1 MYSQGELV
9 LIPVPFTDLSAT
21 KKRPVLVISN
31 DKYNA
36 DSQDM
41 IVAAVTS
48 NLIQQGVSLT
58 NEDLTQGQLPKPS
71 IIRSD
76 KVYTLNQRI
85 VVKRIGNVA
94 DNVLNDVCSN
104 VVKFISSS

>member
-1 MYSQGELV
+1 MYSRGEIV

-21 KKRPVLVISN
+21 KKRPVLIISN
-31 DKYNA
+31 NKYNTA
-36 DSQDM
+36 DQDM

-58 NEDLTQGQLPKPS
+58 NGDLTQGHLPKPS

-76 KVYTLNQRI
+76 KVYTLNQKI
-85 VVKRIGNVA
+85 VVKKIGSVA
-94 DNVLNDVCSN
+94 EGILDEVCAD
-104 VVKFISSS
+104 VVKFISAP

>member
-1 MYSQGELV
+1 MYNRGEVV

-21 KKRPVLVISN
+21 KKRPVLIISN
-31 DKYNA
+31 DKYNTA
-36 DSQDM
+36 DQDI

-48 NLIQQGVSLT
+48 NLIQKGVSLT
-58 NEDLTQGQLPKPS
+58 NDDLTQGTLPKPS

-85 VVKRIGNVA
+85 VVKKIGRVA
-94 DNVLNDVCSN
+94 EGILDEVCAD
-104 VVKFISSS
+104 VVKFISAR

>member
-1 MYSQGELV
+1 MYNRGEVV

-21 KKRPVLVISN
+21 KKRPVLIISN
-31 DKYNA
+31 DKYNTA
-36 DSQDM
+36 DQDI

-48 NLIQQGVSLT
+48 NLIQKGVSLT
-58 NEDLTQGQLPKPS
+58 NDDLTQGTLPKPS

-85 VVKRIGNVA
+85 VVKKIGRVA
-94 DNVLNDVCSN
+94 EGILDEVCAN
-104 VVKFISSS
+104 VVKFISAP